1 MCPQV
6 YKRVK
11 TLPCCY
17 ETLVDLAC
25 LWQRSPLC
33 GLEQNLCYQE
43 KKRRKVWSTE
53 GTNYRI
59 KRFLLSQSLNKKKC
73 AKEWW
78 RHWIP
83 RSLRAEDNHVWA
95 LEENHVGGRPASQ
108 SSSRSLLLGKLGK
121 WLNGS
126 SSLQGLYHTESHW
139 SPFRYKLPSN
149 VILHFHFFN

>member
-11 TLPCCY
+11 KLPCCY
-17 ETLVDLAC
+17 ETLVDSAC

-95 LEENHVGGRPASQ
+95 LENHVGGRPASQ
-108 SSSRSLLLGKLGK
+108 SSSRSLLLRKLGK
-121 WLNGS
+121 WLNFTVLPLCRGCTTL
-126 SSLQGLYHTESHW
+126 SLTEVLSGINYHPMWFSI
-139 SPFRYKLPSN
+139 F
-149 VILHFHFFN
+149 IF